1 MRSLFFKLI
10 AVTLLTG
17 ALGLG
22 WLWMDYR
29 NYMDSSLNVPQEGL
43 VYELKPGM
51 NLTRLVKRLAKQGI
65 IEKPHYI
72 LWSARWNKKSHHI
85 AIGEYKITRNETAK
99 QFLDNLLRGKVIQ
112 YALTIVEGWSFKQL
126 IDAVNHNLNLKHELP
141 NKNYNEI
148 MKMLGYEGQHP
159 EGRFL
164 PDTYHFPKGLTDVEF
179 LKRAYKA
186 MEALLAAE
194 WDKRDVG
201 LAINMPYETLILAS
215 IVEKETG
222 LASEREAIAGVF
234 MRRLQKNMRL
244 QTDPTVIYG
253 MGESYKGN
261 IRRSDLQRDT
271 PYNTY
276 RRHGLPP
283 TPIAMPG
290 RDAIHA
296 TLHPKQG
303 DELYFVS
310 RGDGSHYFSSTL
322 EEHNQAVIKYQLNGR
337 KRSFSSYPDNNENKK

>member
-1 MRSLFFKLI
+1 MRTLFYKLI
-10 AVTLLTG
+10 AISILTG

-29 NYMDSSLNVPQEGL
+29 NYMDSPLNVPEEGL

-51 NLTRLVKRLAKQGI
+51 NLTRLANLLATKGV
-65 IEKPHYI
+65 IEKPRYI
-72 LWSARWNKKSHHI
+72 LWAARWNKKSHHI
-85 AIGEYKITRNETAK
+85 SVGEYKITHNETAT
-99 QFLDNLLRGKVIQ
+99 QFLENLLKGKVIQ
-112 YALTIVEGWSFKQL
+112 YALTIVEGWNFNQL
-126 IDAVNHNLNLKHELP
+126 IDAVSHNNNLKHELTS
-141 NKNYNEI
+141 KNHSEI
-148 MKMLGYEGQHP
+148 MKMLGYQGQHP

-164 PDTYHFPKGLTDVEF
+164 PDTYHFPKGLTDIEF
-179 LKRAYKA
+179 LRRAYKA
-186 MEALLAAE
+186 MEVLLASE

-201 LAINMPYETLILAS
+201 LAINTPYETLTLAS
-215 IVEKETG
+215 IIEKETG

-253 MGESYKGN
+253 MGEHYKGN
-261 IRRSDLQRDT
+261 IRRSDLKRDT

-276 RRHGLPP
+276 RRRGLPP

-296 TLHPKQG
+296 TLHPKEG
-303 DELYFVS
+303 NELYFVS
-310 RGDGSHYFSSTL
+310 RGDGSHYFSSSL
-322 EEHNQAVIKYQLNGR
+322 EEHNKAVIKYQLKGR
-337 KRSFSSYPDNNENKK
+337 KRSFSSFPNNNENK